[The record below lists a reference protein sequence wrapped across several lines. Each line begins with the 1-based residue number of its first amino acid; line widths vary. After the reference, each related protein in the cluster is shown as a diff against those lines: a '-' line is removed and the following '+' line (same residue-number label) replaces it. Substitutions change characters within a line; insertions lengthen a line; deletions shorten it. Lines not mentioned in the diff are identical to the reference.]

1 MSVVVVLTPPP
12 PIAGPRERI
21 KMSSGASSW
30 VGATPTAS
38 DALSALGGDL
48 TLSIAWAIAHELL
61 DAAKDAELGEAEL
74 IGLVLSTSIV
84 LSALPNVLWLAR
96 TEFVA
101 AYAVFKGNPRRPKQ
115 GGTGAVEN
123 SGLLAFFALFVRV
136 AQRISMSIC
145 VQLIAANVHVQQPV
159 RAVRVFT
166 LLGVAVF
173 FVFLESTATIGR
185 VVQRG
190 Q

>member
-1 MSVVVVLTPPP
+1 MS
-12 PIAGPRERI
+12 G
-21 KMSSGASSW
+21 GSW
-30 VGATPTAS
+30 VGAAPTAS

-74 IGLVLSTSIV
+74 IGIVLSTSIV

-96 TEFVA
+96 TEVVA
-101 AYAVFKGNPRRPKQ
+101 AYAVWQGKKPPIRPDSNV
-115 GGTGAVEN
+115 GDN
-123 SGLLAFFALFVRV
+123 SGLLAFLALFVRV

-173 FVFLESTATIGR
+173 FVFLESTATLGR
-185 VVQRG
+185 VTPR
-190 Q
+190 